1 MQQQEDETDK
11 IRKGAQN
18 YMKYSGMAIQ
28 MGVII
33 LIGTYAGTWLDERF
47 QTSTPWFTV
56 GLALFSIFAALYVVL
71 KDLFTSDSDAR
82 RKGNE
87 DQPENKK

>member
-1 MQQQEDETDK
+1 VENKEDQKEE

-33 LIGTYAGTWLDERF
+33 LIGTYAGMWLDEKME
-47 QTSTPWFTV
+47 TATPWFTV
-56 GLALFSIFAALYVVL
+56 GLALFSIFAALYVTL
-71 KDLFTSDSDAR
+71 KDLF
-82 RKGNE
+82 
-87 DQPENKK
+87 PKK

>member
-1 MQQQEDETDK
+1 MDRKDKEDEKDE

-33 LIGTYAGTWLDERF
+33 LIGTYAGMWLDEKM
-47 QTSTPWFTV
+47 QTETPWFTV
-56 GLALFSIFAALYVVL
+56 GLALFSIFAALYVSL
-71 KDLFTSDSDAR
+71 KDLFT
-82 RKGNE
+82 
-87 DQPENKK
+87 NK